1 MPQAQQGHFALADT
15 GYRTSNPLTAGCS
28 QQACHWAHQLRRGA
42 GGSLYP
48 IEPIY
53 KQECIPADFSHS
65 WALFTM
71 FHAHASV
78 IFHATSSWLTVSLA
92 QIRVL
97 TIRRATLG
105 PTQQVTERSTVLL
118 AIATCILMA
127 LVNLPNFLTFEVME
141 VPARMFLSCMGAG
154 EEPSEGALAAEG
166 NASAVYSS
174 SSSSGGV
181 GEESVYVVRAEE
193 NDCMKLR
200 VSAWAK
206 GALYGLYGFSP

>member
-1 MPQAQQGHFALADT
+1 
-15 GYRTSNPLTAGCS
+15 
-28 QQACHWAHQLRRGA
+28 
-42 GGSLYP
+42 
-48 IEPIY
+48 
-53 KQECIPADFSHS
+53 
-65 WALFTM
+65 M

-141 VPARMFLSCMGAG
+141 VPARMFLTCMGAG
-154 EEPSEGALAAEG
+154 EEPTEGVVVAEG

-174 SSSSGGV
+174 SSSSGL
-181 GEESVYVVRAEE
+181 GEEFVYVVRAEE

-200 VSAWAK
+200 VSGVGK
-206 GALYGLYGFSP
+206 SKKVHRLGTKSKKSIGYGLWLGQRGKMLNPSLPHPQGRMSGWVR